1 MSEKGSTLSMLA
13 GNDCGTMVKKEQACG
28 KEEIMNGGSSMYI
41 TITTSQPTSEQL
53 PEEEAFLHQFLP
65 RLQQQPGVVAVYHF
79 FRPDKGDDSTLIIWE
94 NEAAVQAYRTSALV
108 KEAIAFGQAHNLPAT
123 REGYPLMF
131 PR

>member
-1 MSEKGSTLSMLA
+1 
-13 GNDCGTMVKKEQACG
+13 
-28 KEEIMNGGSSMYI
+28 MYI
-41 TITTSQPTSEQL
+41 TITTSKPTSEQL

-79 FRPDKGDDSTLIIWE
+79 FWPDKGDDSTLIIWE
-94 NEAAVQAYRTSALV
+94 NEAAVEAYKTSALV
-108 KEAIAFGQAHNLPAT
+108 KEAIAFGQAYNLPAT